1 MLMMICNTENFQIH
15 QMFQLNYYIM
25 KKLNLKSENELN
37 VHFSM
42 SSMTDIVFLLLIF
55 FMITSSF
62 ENLEGI
68 NVDLPKSSYSQEVS
82 ENISIVITSEKEYI
96 IDNEKV
102 SLGRLQDI
110 LKNKIINIKSSPK
123 VLIESDKSVPID
135 YIIEVANTAKSISS
149 NSIIS
154 IATRQ

>member
-1 MLMMICNTENFQIH
+1 
-15 QMFQLNYYIM
+15 M

-68 NVDLPKSSYSQEVS
+68 NVDLPKSSHSQEIS
-82 ENISIVITSEKEYI
+82 ENISIIITSEKEYI
-96 IDNEKV
+96 VDNNKV
-102 SLGRLQDI
+102 SLLELKNI
-110 LKNKIINIKSSPK
+110 LKNKVINIKSSPK
-123 VLIESDKSVPID
+123 ILIESDKSVPID
-135 YIIEVANTAKSISS
+135 YIVEIANTAKSISS
-149 NSIIS
+149 DSIIS